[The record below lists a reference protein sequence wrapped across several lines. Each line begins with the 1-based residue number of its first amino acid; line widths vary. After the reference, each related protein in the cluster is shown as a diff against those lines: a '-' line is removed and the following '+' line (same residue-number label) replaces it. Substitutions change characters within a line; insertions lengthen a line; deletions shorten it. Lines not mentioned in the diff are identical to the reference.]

1 MKYFKNFQTI
11 EELKKEYKKLAFE
24 LHPDCGGNHKDFI
37 EMSAEYEKLL
47 NDLTGGA
54 NTIDK
59 FKFIVDELIKYSDLT
74 VEICGSWIW
83 ISGNTKEHKQK
94 LKELKCKWANK
105 KAMWYYTEDK
115 PKKRHKTMTME
126 EIRLH
131 YGSEIHSKVLG
142 GAK

>member
-1 MKYFKNFQTI
+1 MKYFKNVQTI
-11 EELKKEYKKLAFE
+11 EQLKKEYKKLAIK
-24 LHPDCGGNHKDFI
+24 LHPDLGGSQKEFI

-47 NDLTGGA
+47 NDLNGGA

-59 FKFIVDELIKYSDLT
+59 FKFIVDELIKYSDLI

-94 LKELKCKWANK
+94 LKELKCKWANAK
-105 KAMWYYTEDK
+105 KMWYYTEDK

-142 GAK
+142 GTK

>member
-1 MKYFKNFQTI
+1 MKYFKNFTTI

-24 LHPDCGGNHKDFI
+24 LHPDRGGSQKEFV

-47 NDLTGGA
+47 NDLNGGA
-54 NTIDK
+54 NTMDK

-94 LKELKCKWANK
+94 LKELKCKWANAK
-105 KAMWYYTEDK
+105 KMWYYTEDK
-115 PKKRHKTMTME
+115 PKKRHKTLTMN
-126 EIRLH
+126 EIRIK
-131 YGSEIHSKVLG
+131 YNSQVYKNFLG
-142 GAK
+142 GTK